1 MKLNIENKILIPF
14 VILFFISMTV
24 LLATSFRNDYNFIID
39 NQFRYMDERMNELE
53 RSFDY
58 SIEGNN
64 NAILIE
70 QEVIKE
76 MQAVD
81 VGDLIILKNENVLLN
96 SSEYSVADKK
106 WDLQDEST
114 ADIHYV
120 DDQYIMTS
128 RYYEPLEW
136 TLLLLED
143 KKQLLSF
150 FYESY
155 KYNFLTGII
164 FLTLSLQMTILIAGN
179 ITKPVQKLVKFCE
192 LVGKGEYEKKIVFK
206 RKDEIGQL
214 GLAFNQMIDQLNASI
229 NELISVKNYN
239 QDILIN
245 IEKGIVIFDFNGD
258 ILSKNPFANQIIEEF
273 DGYLYESQDLISI
286 IEQIVFLTHV
296 EQISKN
302 KLFEFVRSS
311 DGDIKVLDFY
321 LSIMWGQKGN
331 VRGYICSFNDIT
343 ERRKLES
350 RIQRLDR
357 LATAGRLASGV
368 AHEIRNPLTGMRT
381 SIQVLKKR
389 LKNVLSGNNEIM
401 LNRLIKEIDRMN
413 KLVSDLLDYSTRGD
427 NQPAEVNVYQS
438 VTDILALLDDE
449 MESKGIVASIE
460 LKDKGMN
467 FFIDPA
473 HFNQI
478 LLNLIKNAMDA
489 VSPFAG
495 VIRIEGRYTDETRI
509 KAELTISDNG
519 SGIPLNLI
527 EKVFDPFFTTK
538 ADGTG
543 LGLFVVHELVQQND
557 GEIDV
562 YGVKNEGTQMILRF
576 KTGGDGYEQ

>member
-1 MKLNIENKILIPF
+1 
-14 VILFFISMTV
+14 
-24 LLATSFRNDYNFIID
+24 
-39 NQFRYMDERMNELE
+39 
-53 RSFDY
+53 
-58 SIEGNN
+58 
-64 NAILIE
+64 
-70 QEVIKE
+70 
-76 MQAVD
+76 
-81 VGDLIILKNENVLLN
+81 
-96 SSEYSVADKK
+96 
-106 WDLQDEST
+106 
-114 ADIHYV
+114 
-120 DDQYIMTS
+120 
-128 RYYEPLEW
+128 
-136 TLLLLED
+136 
-143 KKQLLSF
+143 
-150 FYESY
+150 
-155 KYNFLTGII
+155 
-164 FLTLSLQMTILIAGN
+164 
-179 ITKPVQKLVKFCE
+179 
-192 LVGKGEYEKKIVFK
+192 
-206 RKDEIGQL
+206 
-214 GLAFNQMIDQLNASI
+214 
-229 NELISVKNYN
+229 
-239 QDILIN
+239 
-245 IEKGIVIFDFNGD
+245 
-258 ILSKNPFANQIIEEF
+258 
-273 DGYLYESQDLISI
+273 
-286 IEQIVFLTHV
+286 
-296 EQISKN
+296 
-302 KLFEFVRSS
+302 
-311 DGDIKVLDFY
+311 
-321 LSIMWGQKGN
+321 
-331 VRGYICSFNDIT
+331 
-343 ERRKLES
+343 
-350 RIQRLDR
+350 LDR

-438 VTDILALLDDE
+438 VADILALLDDE

>member
-438 VTDILALLDDE
+438 VADILALLDDE

>member
-164 FLTLSLQMTILIAGN
+164 FLT
-179 ITKPVQKLVKFCE
+179 
-192 LVGKGEYEKKIVFK
+192 
-206 RKDEIGQL
+206 
-214 GLAFNQMIDQLNASI
+214 
-229 NELISVKNYN
+229 
-239 QDILIN
+239 
-245 IEKGIVIFDFNGD
+245 
-258 ILSKNPFANQIIEEF
+258 
-273 DGYLYESQDLISI
+273 
-286 IEQIVFLTHV
+286 
-296 EQISKN
+296 
-302 KLFEFVRSS
+302 
-311 DGDIKVLDFY
+311 
-321 LSIMWGQKGN
+321 
-331 VRGYICSFNDIT
+331 
-343 ERRKLES
+343 
-350 RIQRLDR
+350 
-357 LATAGRLASGV
+357 
-368 AHEIRNPLTGMRT
+368 
-381 SIQVLKKR
+381 
-389 LKNVLSGNNEIM
+389 
-401 LNRLIKEIDRMN
+401 
-413 KLVSDLLDYSTRGD
+413 
-427 NQPAEVNVYQS
+427 
-438 VTDILALLDDE
+438 
-449 MESKGIVASIE
+449 
-460 LKDKGMN
+460 
-467 FFIDPA
+467 
-473 HFNQI
+473 
-478 LLNLIKNAMDA
+478 
-489 VSPFAG
+489 
-495 VIRIEGRYTDETRI
+495 
-509 KAELTISDNG
+509 
-519 SGIPLNLI
+519 
-527 EKVFDPFFTTK
+527 
-538 ADGTG
+538 
-543 LGLFVVHELVQQND
+543 
-557 GEIDV
+557 
-562 YGVKNEGTQMILRF
+562 
-576 KTGGDGYEQ
+576 

>member
-81 VGDLIILKNENVLLN
+81 VGDLIILKNGNVLLN

-114 ADIHYV
+114 AEIHYV

-128 RYYEPLEW
+128 RYYEQFEW

-179 ITKPVQKLVKFCE
+179 ITKPIQKLVKFCE
-192 LVGKGEYEKKIVFK
+192 LIGKGEYEKKIVFK

-460 LKDKGMN
+460 LKDKSMN

-489 VSPFAG
+489 VNPYAG

>member
-296 EQISKN
+296 EQTSKN

-438 VTDILALLDDE
+438 VADILALLDDE